1 MRKYFITKY
10 VVMLVRMKLTME
22 TFAHEGEIN

>member
-10 VVMLVRMKLTME
+10 VFNRVCVKLTRKIYVNK
-22 TFAHEGEIN
+22 GGII